1 MASAPRKHSPEEH
14 AVVSRPEWL
23 RRRRRLLAKEK
34 ALTHLRERL
43 SRERRELPWV
53 KVEKPY
59 VFDGPGGAESLA
71 DLFGGRRQLVIYH
84 FMFDPR
90 DKAGCPHCSFWADSF
105 NGIIA
110 HLNQRDVTMLAVSRA
125 PLAKLK
131 AFKARMG
138 WTFKWVSSGRSDF
151 NYDYQASFTDKEVKA
166 GNAFYNYRTTDVW
179 CPDYPGI
186 SVFYRDRRGNVYHT
200 YSCYSR
206 GIDMVN
212 AAYQFLDLVP
222 KGRDEDPERPQ
233 SWVNFRDKYGKR

>member
-1 MASAPRKHSPEEH
+1 M
-14 AVVSRPEWL
+14 
-23 RRRRRLLAKEK
+23 
-34 ALTHLRERL
+34 
-43 SRERRELPWV
+43 
-53 KVEKPY
+53 KVEKSY

-71 DLFGGRRQLVIYH
+71 DLFDGRRQLVIYH
-84 FMFDPR
+84 FMFDPK
-90 DKAGCPHCSFWADSF
+90 DKAGCAHCSFWADSF
-105 NGIIA
+105 NGIVA

-151 NYDYQASFTDKEVKA
+151 NHDYQASFTDKEFKSGKA
-166 GNAFYNYRTTDVW
+166 YYNYRMTKVW
-179 CPDYPGI
+179 CQDYPGI
-186 SVFYRDRRGNVYHT
+186 SVFCRDRRGNVYHT

-233 SWVNFRDKYGKR
+233 SWVNYRDKYRKR